1 MENLVENMMSLIDN
15 LTYKDVTQI
24 ATDIFQ
30 ASFNM
35 FKVG

>member
-1 MENLVENMMSLIDN
+1 MENLVENLMSLIDS

-30 ASFNM
+30 TSFNI